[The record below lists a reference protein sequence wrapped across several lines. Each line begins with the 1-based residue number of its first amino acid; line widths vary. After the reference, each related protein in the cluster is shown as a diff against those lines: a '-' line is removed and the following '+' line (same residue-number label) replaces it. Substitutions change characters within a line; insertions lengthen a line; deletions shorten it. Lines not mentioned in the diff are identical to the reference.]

1 MGLLWNRS
9 GVERLGF
16 GTLGLH
22 KCRVAGRCGVIGEAP
37 SIRRPT
43 DFGNAFEGDTW
54 FAAQRWHDPGADRAI
69 VQRVRCAHP
78 EKKAGAVRRE
88 LNRPNPRLSEL
99 LRKPA
104 PSDIVECASSDL
116 SDQDADRSIACRE
129 ERHELTVARDRSRV
143 FGSFEI
149 GEALV
154 ACIGEGVTPEVIGLA
169 V

>member
-1 MGLLWNRS
+1 MGMLWNRS

-22 KCRVAGRCGVIGEAP
+22 KGRVAGRCGVIGEAP
-37 SIRRPT
+37 SIGRPI

-54 FAAQRWHDPGADRAI
+54 LAAHRWHDPGVHA
-69 VQRVRCAHP
+69 VRCAHP
-78 EKKAGAVRRE
+78 EKDAGAVRRE

-104 PSDIVECASSDL
+104 PSDIAECAGSDL
-116 SDQDADRSIACRE
+116 SDEDADRSIACRE